1 MRCWFILN
9 NALQSVVLG
18 VFIYFLSE
26 CAFDDIY
33 LSVTAN
39 RFVTNSNLVTVG
51 GGNFTQYL

>member
-18 VFIYFLSE
+18 VFIHFLSE

-51 GGNFTQYL
+51 G

>member
-51 GGNFTQYL
+51 GG